1 MIPVL
6 RVRKGKMCQNSNVSA
21 VSSGVR
27 TARRTAGFI
36 LTHFLL
42 SAYKVPDLFLAADR
56 SFLNGQTLFVA
67 CNVGVESGHV
77 FGHRQDL
84 CTGVAGKYLLVQEV
98 G

>member
-6 RVRKGKMCQNSNVSA
+6 RVRKGKVCQNSNVSA
-21 VSSGVR
+21 VPSELR

-42 SAYKVPDLFLAADR
+42 SAYKVPDLFLAADCC
-56 SFLNGQTLFVA
+56 FLNGQTLLVA
-67 CNVGVESGHV
+67 CDVGVESGHV
-77 FGHRQDL
+77 FGHRQNF